1 MQKRFSTSRVIGLLW
16 SLILLFSFSS
26 KAQVLVTNTN
36 TASVLAKK
44 LAGQGV
50 VVSNAVMQCNPTQS
64 GFFTTISSNLGE
76 DSGIVLTTGLAGTN
90 APNWGVNGAA
100 VNLANFNQ
108 GNGGDA
114 DLTLLAGM
122 STYDR
127 CILEFDFVGNGDSIF
142 FKYIFGSEEY
152 PNYNCSNYNDVF
164 GFFISGPGY
173 PTPLNIA
180 LVPGTNIPVA
190 INSIN
195 NGVIYPGGALSN
207 CTSMGPGAPFT
218 NLYVDNSAGT
228 TITYSGFTQVLTS
241 RAAIQPCST
250 YHLKLAIA
258 DGFDHILDSGVFL
271 KAGSLTSNTAV
282 LQVTTD
288 SMGPQYPYV
297 FEGCDT
303 AIFKIKRKIF
313 QSTANVDT
321 FQLLVSGTATAGAD
335 YPVFQTQHV
344 FSSSLSDTQKIIQI
358 IPLIDLL
365 TEGTE
370 FIKVYLQDQC
380 GSLIDSVRID
390 IKDPPKFQIVSNDTS
405 ICLGK
410 SVNVQTTF
418 DAGLN
423 FSWSP
428 VTGVVPTNV
437 SNPII
442 TPTATSSY
450 ILTGTYGT
458 CVPKKDTLNITV
470 LPIPNVTRTVTN
482 LVCNGATNGA
492 IQASTTSITLPLS
505 ISLNPPGT
513 LINGNN
519 ANFTNLGA
527 GIYTVTVTD
536 GNTCSRTTTAT
547 ITQPVAITWT
557 SITGNPIPCNA
568 GNVGLITSS
577 ASGGTG
583 SLTYNLMPGNIT
595 NASGTFNNLGTGIY
609 TITAKDANNCTR
621 TSTVHIIQA
630 AGLGWTNIT
639 STPLTCN
646 GISTGALS
654 ASATG
659 GVGTINY
666 VLNPG
671 ALTNTTGSF
680 SALAA
685 GIYTLSATD
694 ALGCTAS
701 TAITIIQPSGIS
713 INSVNVTNVVC
724 NGAFT
729 GSIQVNASGGNG
741 SLTYTA
747 TPGGSTNSTGFYN
760 GVSANTFTITVTDAT
775 PCTKSTVVIV
785 TQPPAITF
793 TVSNIVIPNCVPGNN
808 GSLTASAV
816 GGTGTKTY
824 KINNG
829 AYQVSGNFVG
839 LSSGVYTVTAL
850 DAAGCTRTTIINLT
864 TPNAP
869 VITNTSGTITCANLL
884 APISV
889 TASNGIAPYTYN
901 LMPPNVTNSTGNF
914 GSYGAGTYTV
924 GVTGQNGCTSFLTIT
939 LLPAPAL
946 FWQQFIRTNPPC
958 VGPNTGSLVSHAVG
972 GVNPVNY
979 TLQPTNITNTS
990 GNFSGL
996 APGTYTIT
1004 AMDANSCTIT
1014 SVFTLTTPV
1023 GITINTTTL
1032 THVACNG
1039 QATGA
1044 AVFSSTAVAPY
1055 TATRNPGGIT
1065 LTNSSNFTGLSAGV
1079 YTITLADAAGCTA
1092 NTTITIN
1099 QAPIIAINNVISTN
1113 PSCSPGFDG
1122 SIAITAAGGVS
1133 PLTYALNAGAYQAS
1147 SLFTNLPLGTYTI
1160 RVKDAN
1166 NCTKTST
1173 VALTNPSAPSFASL
1187 TSNQAFC
1194 SGFSSGTITA
1204 VATGGVSPITYSI
1217 NPGGQTNSTGVFPN
1231 LPINTYTITLTDA
1244 SNCMFSSTIS
1254 IITPSQLAWTN
1265 TNVVGNTCFQSNNGS
1280 ISVAAV
1286 GGIGASTY
1294 SVNPGG
1300 LSNASGNFN
1309 TLSAAVYTVTVT
1321 DANACTLT
1329 TAMSVT
1335 QPTVLSWST
1344 LSSQNACNNQLGSI
1358 TAVMSGGTPSYT
1370 YTIQPGNVTNITG
1383 QFNNLGPATYTVT
1396 AIDAM
1401 GCTKTYTFSILQSP
1415 LINITSSTQTVP
1427 TCVPGND
1434 ALITVTANGGSGSL
1448 LYNLS
1453 GGGTQLNGNFNNI
1466 GVGVYTVTVSDAI
1479 GCTQTTVFNISNPS
1493 SPVIN
1498 TVSAPPI
1505 LCFGNTVTLSVNAT
1519 GGTAPLL
1526 YSKTPPFQSNASG
1539 FFPLQA
1545 AGSYTVTVKDANNC
1559 SVSSAITLTQPP
1571 LLIWDSVN
1579 NRDVSCFGGSNGLV
1593 VSSASGGAG
1602 TITYMLMPNN
1612 VSNTNGS
1619 FFGLGIG
1626 SYTLTATDS
1635 NGCSLTAN
1643 FIINQAPPIVWNSVQ
1658 TTGVLC
1664 NGASNGTATV
1674 NASGGNGTFSYKLQP
1689 GNITSPTGV
1698 FTNLAAGTYT
1708 ITTTDA
1714 KSCTKTTV
1722 VNITMPNPITLNN
1735 TISIPASCNPGCNG
1749 SAQIGAA
1756 GGTPPYTYSLNGI
1769 NFQAAASF
1777 SNLCTASYTVT
1788 IKDANNCTGTGI
1800 FTIGTTNGPVAI
1812 NSSTQSVTCLGG
1824 SNGSA
1829 SATVLGGNSPF
1840 SYTLQ
1845 PGNMNNTTG
1854 TFTGLFPGTYSITVT
1869 DANGCTLSTS
1879 AIVNALPALLLATP
1893 STTPVTCFGGNNGSL
1908 SVSASGGNNVYSFNL
1923 QPSNTTNTTGSF
1935 NGLTANTYTV
1945 QVTDGNNCTK
1955 TSTLTIITP
1964 TVLQL
1969 NTQNTS
1975 PVLCFGGN
1983 TGSLQ
1988 WQVQGGTGSIAYNL
2002 QPGNQ
2007 NNTNGNFNNL
2017 VAGVYTLQGT
2027 DANGCS
2033 ITSTL
2038 SITQPTVLNITGLST
2053 TVPSCNPGNDATAT
2067 VTASGGT
2074 TPYTYSINGVT
2085 FQNSNIITGL
2095 DVLTYTITVK
2105 DANQCTK
2112 TSVFS
2117 INPPPTPLINNVT
2130 TTQATCVPG
2139 CDGSLTISA
2148 SGGTAPLQY
2157 QLMNGPL
2164 QSGGQFNAL
2173 CAGTYTVVV
2182 QDANQCTQASI
2193 ASVNTTLSP
2202 QIQNTF
2208 INDVLCFGGITG
2220 TVSLQ
2225 VNSLALPITY
2235 TLQPGN
2241 VTNTTGAYTNLSAG
2255 IYTITGVDM
2264 NGCTLSTIFAINQP
2278 PVLTI
2283 ASAFSTPAIC
2293 NNGATGTI
2301 ILQVNG
2307 GWGTINLALQ
2317 PNAGTILSP
2326 GMITNLPGNQTYT
2339 LTATDA
2345 NGCTAQSTV
2354 FVANPPP
2361 VQWTQASTAP
2371 VICNGAA
2378 NGNIQVQ
2385 AQGGTGTLTYSIQP
2399 GAINNTTGQFNGL
2412 SGNTYT
2418 VTVTDANNCSQ
2429 TTIVTVFE
2437 PTALQWTTT
2446 TASPITCFGF
2456 GNGSLNTGLSGGTG
2470 IITYSLLPGNIQN
2483 TTGQYNNLQA
2493 GNYTVQGTDANGC
2506 TQTTVLTITEPAPLT
2521 WQPLSISMVS
2531 CFGLS
2536 NASISAPVIG
2546 GTGTL
2551 TYTLQPGNVNNT
2563 SGTFNN
2569 LQAGIY
2575 SIQVADANACSLSTV
2590 ITITQPTPLLLSSDS
2605 THNITCHNGTD
2616 GFISTSA
2623 TGGTLPFTFTLQPAL
2638 GTNNNGVFSNLPAGS
2653 YTVQVTDAQGC
2664 TFSVSP
2670 IVLTQ
2675 PNPIVF
2681 TSVLHQDIQC
2691 YQDTA
2696 GTISVQAQGGTGNL
2710 VYSLIPNLGTQ
2721 PAQGQFINLPG
2732 GTYTV
2737 VATDASGCA
2746 ATTTVLIN
2754 QNVQLVIS
2762 LLNTTEPLCYG
2773 NINGSINIV
2782 ATGGVPPLTYALNG
2796 GAPANNGLFTP
2807 LGAGNYTVTM
2817 MDNQGCKF
2825 DTTVV
2830 LNQPDPLHMPMDI
2843 FGAYCVNEADAR
2855 IVFYPTGGTPPY
2867 TFWLNPGSQLNTS
2880 GQFQNLAPGNYTTLL
2895 TDANGCKLDT
2905 SFVIPVP
2912 ANPLQVSFQKED
2924 LGCFGWGTE
2933 GWAEA
2938 IPVGGTSPY
2947 TFLWNTTPIQTTA
2960 KAEQLRSGYYVV
2972 DVVDARGCTVKDT
2985 VQIIGGL
2992 CCDQVYIPNAFTP
3005 NNDGNND
3012 TWHVVTSAGIKIL
3025 QYEVYNRWGNL
3036 LWRGLNPADAWN
3048 GIFQNTLQDSG
3059 TYFYQFRYQCL
3070 STGEIFQFSGDITL
3084 IR

>member
-1 MQKRFSTSRVIGLLW
+1 MKKALHTLKLLCLIGAMCLGYIKST
-16 SLILLFSFSS
+16 

-36 TASVLAKK
+36 VAATLAKK

-50 VVSNAVMQCNPTQS
+50 VVSNASMQCNPNQS

-90 APNWGVNGAA
+90 MPNWGVNGAA

-108 GNGGDA
+108 GNLGDA
-114 DLTLLAGM
+114 DLTVLAGIA
-122 STYDR
+122 TYDR
-127 CILEFDFVGNGDSIF
+127 CILEFDFVGNGDSVF

-195 NGVIYPGGALSN
+195 NGIIYPGGALSN

-218 NLYVDNSAGT
+218 NLYIDNSAGT

-271 KAGSLTSNTAV
+271 KAGSLTSNTAILEV
-282 LQVTTD
+282 STD
-288 SMGPQYPYV
+288 SMGAQFPYV

-303 AIFKIKRKIF
+303 AVLKIKRKIF

-321 FQLLVSGTATAGAD
+321 FQLLVSGTATGGAD
-335 YPVFQTQHV
+335 YPLFQTQHV
-344 FSSSLSDTQKIIQI
+344 FSSSLNDTQKIIQI
-358 IPLIDLL
+358 IPLTDLL
-365 TEGTE
+365 IEGTE
-370 FIKVYLQDQC
+370 FVKIYLQDQC
-380 GSLIDSVRID
+380 GSLIDSIRID
-390 IKDPPKFQIVSNDTS
+390 IKDAPKFKIVTNDTT

-418 DAGLN
+418 DAGIN

-437 SNPII
+437 ANSVI
-442 TPTATSSY
+442 TPTANTSY
-450 ILTGTYGT
+450 VLTGTYGT
-458 CVPKKDTLNITV
+458 CPPKKDTIIISV
-470 LPIPNVTRTVTN
+470 LPIPTLTRTVTN

-492 IQASTTSITLPLS
+492 IQASTTSTTVPLNITLT
-505 ISLNPPGT
+505 PPGT
-513 LINGNN
+513 VINGNN
-519 ANFTNLGA
+519 ANFANLGA

-536 GNTCSRTTTAT
+536 GNTCSRTSTAT
-547 ITQPVAITWT
+547 ITQPAAIVWT
-557 SITGNPIPCNA
+557 AVTGNPIPCNA
-568 GNVGLITSS
+568 GNVGLITST

-595 NASGTFNNLGTGIY
+595 NSTGTFNNLGTGIY
-609 TITAKDANNCTR
+609 TITAKDASNCTQ
-621 TSTVHIIQA
+621 TSTVHIVQA
-630 AGLGWTNIT
+630 AGLGWTNIS

-646 GISTGALS
+646 GVATGTLGG
-654 ASATG
+654 SATG
-659 GVGTINY
+659 GVGSITY

-671 ALTNTTGSF
+671 AISNTTGSF

-694 ALGCTAS
+694 ALGCTAI
-701 TAITIIQPSGIS
+701 TAITITQPAGIN
-713 INSVNVTNVVC
+713 ITSVNVTNVVC

-741 SLTYTA
+741 NLTYTA
-747 TPGGSTNSTGFYN
+747 TPGGSTNTTGFYN

-775 PCTKSTVVIV
+775 PCTNTTVVTV

-793 TVSNIVIPNCVPGNN
+793 NVSNVVIPNCVPGNN
-808 GSLTASAV
+808 GSFSTFAN

-829 AYQVSGNFVG
+829 PYQASGSFTG

-901 LMPPNVTNSTGNF
+901 LMPPNVTNSTGVF
-914 GSYGAGTYTV
+914 GNYGAGTYTV

-939 LLPAPAL
+939 LLPSPAL
-946 FWQQFIRTNPPC
+946 FWQQFVKTNPPC
-958 VGPNTGSLVSHAVG
+958 VGPNTGSLNAHAVG

-979 TLQPTNITNTS
+979 VLQPINVSNTS

-996 APGTYTIT
+996 APGSYTIT
-1004 AMDANSCTIT
+1004 ATDANACTIS
-1014 SVFTLTTPV
+1014 SVFTLTTPT
-1023 GITINTTTL
+1023 GITINNTSI

-1039 QATGA
+1039 QSTGA
-1044 AVFSSTAVAPY
+1044 VLLSSTAIAPY
-1055 TATRNPGGIT
+1055 TATRNPGGVT
-1065 LTNSSNFTGLSAGV
+1065 LNNSSNFTGLSAGV
-1079 YTITLADAAGCTA
+1079 YSITLSDAAGCTA
-1092 NTTITIN
+1092 QTTVTIN
-1099 QAPIIAINNVISTN
+1099 QAPVIAINNINATN

-1122 SIAITAAGGVS
+1122 SINILAAGGVS

-1147 SLFTNLPLGTYTI
+1147 PLFNNLPLGTYI
-1160 RVKDAN
+1160 VKVKDAN
-1166 NCTKTST
+1166 NCTKTSSL
-1173 VALTNPSAPSFASL
+1173 VLSNPAAPTFASL

-1194 SGFSSGTITA
+1194 SGFSTGTVTA
-1204 VATGGVSPITYSI
+1204 IATGGVSPISYSL
-1217 NPGGQTNSTGVFPN
+1217 NPGAQTNSTGVFPN
-1231 LPINTYTITLTDA
+1231 LSINTYTVTLTDA
-1244 SNCMFSSTIS
+1244 NNCQFSSTIS

-1265 TNVVGNTCFQSNNGS
+1265 TNVTANTCYQSNNGS
-1280 ISVAAV
+1280 ISATAI
-1286 GGIGASTY
+1286 GGIGSITYAIAPGAVNNST
-1294 SVNPGG
+1294 
-1300 LSNASGNFN
+1300 GNFN
-1309 TLSAAVYTVTVT
+1309 ALSAAVYTITVT

-1329 TAMSVT
+1329 TALSVT
-1335 QPTVLSWST
+1335 QPSVLSWST
-1344 LSSQNACNNQLGSI
+1344 LTAQNACNNQLGTI
-1358 TAVMSGGTPSYT
+1358 TAIMSGGTPSYT
-1370 YTIQPGNVTNITG
+1370 YTLQPGNVTNITG

-1396 AIDAM
+1396 AVDAL
-1401 GCTKTYTFSILQSP
+1401 GCTKSNTFVILQSP
-1415 LINITSSTQTVP
+1415 LITITNSSQTIP

-1434 ALITVTANGGSGSL
+1434 ALISVTANGGNGPL
-1448 LYNLS
+1448 LYALS
-1453 GGGTQLNGNFNNI
+1453 GGGTQLNGNFNNV
-1466 GVGVYTVTVSDAI
+1466 GVGVYTVAVTDAI
-1479 GCTQTTVFNISNPS
+1479 GCSVTTVFTITNPA

-1498 TVSAPPI
+1498 GINTPPI
-1505 LCFGNTVTLSVNAT
+1505 LCFGNTVTLSVNAS

-1526 YSKTPPFQSNASG
+1526 YTKTPPFQSNSTG
-1539 FFPLQA
+1539 IFPLQG
-1545 AGSYTVTVKDANNC
+1545 AGAYTITVKDANNC
-1559 SVSSAITLTQPP
+1559 SVSSSVTLTQPNM
-1571 LLIWDSVN
+1571 LIWDSVN

-1593 VSSASGGAG
+1593 VSSASGGTG
-1602 TITYMLMPNN
+1602 LITYLLMPNN

-1626 SYTLTATDS
+1626 SYTLTATDL
-1635 NGCSLTAN
+1635 NGCLLTST
-1643 FIINQAPPIVWNSVQ
+1643 FIINQAPPIVWNTVQ

-1674 NASGGNGTFSYKLQP
+1674 NAGGGNGTFTYKLQP

-1698 FTNLAAGTYT
+1698 FTNLASGTYT
-1708 ITTTDA
+1708 ITATDV

-1735 TISIPASCNPGCNG
+1735 TISLPASCNPGCNG

-1769 NFQAAASF
+1769 TYQASATF
-1777 SNLCTASYTVT
+1777 NNLCAASYTVT
-1788 IKDANNCTGTGI
+1788 IKDANLCTGTGVFNI
-1800 FTIGTTNGPVAI
+1800 ITTNGPVAL
-1812 NSSTQSVTCLGG
+1812 NTTTQSVTCLGG
-1824 SNGSA
+1824 SNGSITSIISGGTGPYVYTLLPGNTSNTTGLFNA
-1829 SATVLGGNSPF
+1829 LTPGTYTIAVADANGCTISTTTQVNALPPLLITNPSTTPVSCFGGTNGSLTVSATGGNNVF
-1840 SYTLQ
+1840 SFSLN
-1845 PGNMNNTTG
+1845 PGNVNNTTG
-1854 TFTGLFPGTYSITVT
+1854 TF
-1869 DANGCTLSTS
+1869 
-1879 AIVNALPALLLATP
+1879 
-1893 STTPVTCFGGNNGSL
+1893 
-1908 SVSASGGNNVYSFNL
+1908 
-1923 QPSNTTNTTGSF
+1923 
-1935 NGLTANTYTV
+1935 NGLSAATYTV
-1945 QVTDGNNCTK
+1945 QVTDGNGCTK
-1955 TSTLTIITP
+1955 TSSLTITTP
-1964 TVLQL
+1964 TSLQVT
-1969 NTQNTS
+1969 NQTTS

-1988 WQVQGGTGSIAYNL
+1988 WQVQGGTGGIAYTL

-2007 NNTNGNFNNL
+2007 SNTTGNYNNL
-2017 VAGVYTLQGT
+2017 LAGTYTLQGT

-2033 ITSTL
+2033 LSGTL
-2038 SITQPTVLNITGLST
+2038 VVTQPTVLAITAVAT
-2053 TVPSCNPGNDATAT
+2053 TVPSCTPGNDATAT
-2067 VTASGGT
+2067 ITASGGT

-2085 FQNSNIITGL
+2085 FQNSNVITAL

-2105 DANQCTK
+2105 DANQCTS
-2112 TSVFS
+2112 TSVVS
-2117 INPPPTPLINNVT
+2117 INPPPTPIINSVNT
-2130 TTQATCVPG
+2130 TLATCVPG
-2139 CDGSLTISA
+2139 CNGSLSVNA

-2157 QLMNGPL
+2157 QLNNGPL
-2164 QSGGQFNAL
+2164 QNNGSFNAL
-2173 CAGTYTVVV
+2173 CTATYTVIVS
-2182 QDANQCTQASI
+2182 DANQCTQASI

-2202 QIQNTF
+2202 QVQNTL
-2208 INDVLCFGGITG
+2208 INDVLCFGGNTG
-2220 TVSLQ
+2220 SVTLQ
-2225 VNSLALPITY
+2225 INSTALPITY
-2235 TLQPGN
+2235 TLLPGN
-2241 VTNTTGAYTNLSAG
+2241 VTSSNPSFNNLSAG
-2255 IYTITGVDM
+2255 LYTITGVDQ
-2264 NGCTLSTIFAINQP
+2264 NGCTFSTFFAVNQP
-2278 PVLTI
+2278 PLLTF

-2307 GWGTINLALQ
+2307 GWGTINLSVS

-2345 NGCTAQSTV
+2345 NGCTAQSSV
-2354 FVANPPP
+2354 FVANPPA
-2361 VQWTQASTAP
+2361 VQFTQASSSP
-2371 VICNGAA
+2371 VVCNGAA
-2378 NGNIQVQ
+2378 NGSIQVQ
-2385 AQGGTGTLTYSIQP
+2385 AQGGTGTLTYTIQP
-2399 GAINNTTGQFNGL
+2399 GGSSNTSGVFNGL
-2412 SGNTYT
+2412 NGTIYT
-2418 VTVTDANNCSQ
+2418 ITVVDANNCSQ
-2429 TTIVTVFE
+2429 STTVTVFE
-2437 PTALQWTTT
+2437 PSALQWTNA
-2446 TASPITCFGF
+2446 TATAITCFGF
-2456 GNGSLNTGLSGGTG
+2456 GNGIVNTNITGGTG
-2470 IITYSLLPGNIQN
+2470 SILYSLFPGNIQN
-2483 TTGQYNNLQA
+2483 ATGQFNNLQA
-2493 GNYTVQGTDANGC
+2493 GTYTLQGTDANGC
-2506 TQTTVLTITEPAPLT
+2506 TLSTTLVIIEPAPLT
-2521 WQPLSISMVS
+2521 WQPITINMVS
-2531 CFGLS
+2531 CFGLN
-2536 NASISAPVIG
+2536 NASISAPVSG
-2546 GTGTL
+2546 GTGL
-2551 TYTLQPGNVNNT
+2551 ITYSLQPVGLNNT
-2563 SGTFNN
+2563 LGTFNN
-2569 LQAGIY
+2569 LTAGTYTIQA
-2575 SIQVADANACSLSTV
+2575 SDANACSLSTQLL
-2590 ITITQPTPLLLSSDS
+2590 ITQPTPLNMVLDT
-2605 THNITCHNGTD
+2605 THNITCFNGTD
-2616 GFISTSA
+2616 GLIGTSG
-2623 TGGTLPFTFTLQPAL
+2623 TGGTLPYTFTLVPNV
-2638 GTNNNGVFSNLPAGS
+2638 GNNNNGLFSNLPAGS
-2653 YTVQVTDAQGC
+2653 YTVMLTDAQGC
-2664 TFSVSP
+2664 ADSILPV
-2670 IVLTQ
+2670 ILTQ
-2675 PNPIVF
+2675 PPAILF
-2681 TSVLHQDIQC
+2681 TSVTHQDIQC

-2710 VYSLIPNLGTQ
+2710 LYALIPNLGTQ

-2737 VATDASGCA
+2737 IATDASGCA
-2746 ATTTVLIN
+2746 ATTTVIIN

-2762 LLNTTEPLCYG
+2762 LLNTTEPLCFG
-2773 NINGSINIV
+2773 DINGSINIV

-2796 GAPANNGLFTP
+2796 GIPANNGLFTP
-2807 LGAGNYTVTM
+2807 LGAGNYTITM

-2830 LNQPDPLHMPMDI
+2830 LNQPDILHMPMDI

-2855 IVFYPTGGTPPY
+2855 IVFYPSGGTAPY

-2905 SFVIPVP
+2905 SFVVPVP

-2924 LGCFGWGTE
+2924 LGCYGWGTE

-2938 IPVGGTSPY
+2938 IPTGGTSPY

-2960 KAEQLRSGYYVV
+2960 KAEQLRFGYYVV
-2972 DVVDARGCTVKDT
+2972 NVIDARGCAVKDT

-3036 LWRGLNPADAWN
+3036 LWRGLNPDDGWN
-3048 GIFQNTLQDSG
+3048 GIFQNTLQDTG